1 MVLVNQTHIIT
12 PTANPLDALVEG
24 SRHKAYLV
32 ANLAFNDSPEA
43 SAEQYH
49 LTIAQVYSAMA
60 FYRDNEEAINLSLQT
75 ERELGKEMGA
85 QDLDTLFAEIRARAT
100 KKD

>member
-1 MVLVNQTHIIT
+1 MVLIN
-12 PTANPLDALVEG
+12 
-24 SRHKAYLV
+24 KAYLV

-43 SAEQYH
+43 SAEQYR
-49 LTIAQVYSAMA
+49 LTIAEVYSAMA
-60 FYRDNEEAINLSLQT
+60 FYRDNEEAIKSSLQA

-85 QDLDTLFAEIRARAT
+85 RDLDELLAEIRARAA